1 MADRD
6 PIDRKFLIFCIVAFV
21 CIAALAVRIYPH
33 PEAPAATPAAT
44 PAKK

>member
-21 CIAALAVRIYPH
+21 LIGGLAVKIFPH
-33 PEAPAATPAAT
+33 QDAPAGSAMTA

>member
-6 PIDRKFLIFCIVAFV
+6 PIDRKFLVFCIVAFV
-21 CIAALAVRIYPH
+21 SIAALAVRIFPH
-33 PEAPAATPAAT
+33 PDAPAATPAAA